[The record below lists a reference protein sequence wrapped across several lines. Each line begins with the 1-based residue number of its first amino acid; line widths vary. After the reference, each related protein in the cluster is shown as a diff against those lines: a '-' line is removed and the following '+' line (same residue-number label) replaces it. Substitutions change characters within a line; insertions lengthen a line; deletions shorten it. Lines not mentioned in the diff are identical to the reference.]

1 MTVQAILAGE
11 DIAEDAKVSVL
22 SEPCTSRTPVRALI
36 TFEDAPVIELKGMSV
51 SLGKPLGNAEL
62 QASRTIESKQLTVL
76 GQGGYRRS
84 RLQRPVQWH
93 RRGHLQLIPLTGRP
107 IGLPAFFDSP
117 N

>member
-36 TFEDAPVIELKGMSV
+36 TFEDAPVIELKGMSA

-93 RRGHLQLIPLTGRP
+93 RRGT
-107 IGLPAFFDSP
+107 F